1 MTRAEEIE
9 YGERAR
15 QLLEDP
21 VLQKALSDIEA
32 QYIENWR
39 KTPPEDAPGREMLY
53 RAITCLDHVRIHLNV
68 MAQSGRL
75 TLAHMERLKGRK
87 E

>member
-1 MTRAEEIE
+1 MTRSDEVEFGA
-9 YGERAR
+9 RAQ

-21 VLQKALSDIEA
+21 VLQKVLADIES
-32 QYIENWR
+32 QYVESWR
-39 KTPPEDAPGREMLY
+39 KTPPEDAAGREMLY
-53 RAITCLDHVRIHLNV
+53 RAIVCIDHVRTHLNV
-68 MAQSGRL
+68 VAQSGRL